1 MPLDMWRFKKC
12 ILAGMSVRVS
22 VKVAQTA
29 LVLVS
34 VALLSPP
41 WQRLLETKRK
51 GCLWLGFPSTHS
63 EKPGQLQC

>member
-1 MPLDMWRFKKC
+1 MPLDMWRFKKKC

-34 VALLSPP
+34 VASAVTPMA
-41 WQRLLETKRK
+41 EVA
-51 GCLWLGFPSTHS
+51 
-63 EKPGQLQC
+63 